1 MNDCEDIQDEGE
13 TVDLVVWEEYVRWAE
28 SVSQAIQAG
37 WEIWVGQY
45 HPKIEDGSLTDSQRR
60 MVLTD

>member
-28 SVSQAIQAG
+28 SVS
-37 WEIWVGQY
+37 
-45 HPKIEDGSLTDSQRR
+45 
-60 MVLTD
+60 